1 MVKERNIVHLLYKRP
16 QNKQVEAKLWS
27 NWILPS
33 ILDLIRSEGQFIS
46 SLLVKGD
53 NIHST
58 MKSC

>member
-33 ILDLIRSEGQFIS
+33 ILNLGLKANSF
-46 SLLVKGD
+46 LLY
-53 NIHST
+53 
-58 MKSC
+58 